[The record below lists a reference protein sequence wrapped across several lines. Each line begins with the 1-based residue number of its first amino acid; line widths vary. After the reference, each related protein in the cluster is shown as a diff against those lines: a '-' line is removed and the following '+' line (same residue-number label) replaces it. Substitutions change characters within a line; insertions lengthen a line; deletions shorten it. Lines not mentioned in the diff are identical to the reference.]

1 MNYKKLISVTLTVL
15 VCLLCLIAS
24 YFLMKRTILDN
35 YYTPTTQ
42 DTVYLSHTYCAYP
55 EEANDSALVRYVF
68 VPVLQRD
75 SAVHDTTV
83 VYLTA
88 NNDSVVIPITQKVYT
103 DSTYTAYVSGYCP
116 ALDSLRITMRE
127 RIVTNTI
134 AAKPKRWGAGVT
146 AGYAFT
152 PKGFQPYV
160 GVGIHYNLL
169 TW

>member
-15 VCLLCLIAS
+15 ACLLCLMAS
-24 YFLMKRTILDN
+24 YFLMKRTIMEN
-35 YYTPTTQ
+35 YTPTTQ
-42 DTVYLSHTYCAYP
+42 DTVYLSHTTCVYP
-55 EEANDSALVRYVF
+55 DKAQDSAIVRYVF
-68 VPVLQRD
+68 VPVLPKD
-75 SAVHDTTV
+75 SAAHDTTV

-88 NNDSVVIPITQKVYT
+88 NNDSVVIPITQKVYS

-134 AAKPKRWGAGVT
+134 ATKPKKWGAGIT

-160 GVGIHYNLL
+160 GIGIHYNLI

>member
-1 MNYKKLISVTLTVL
+1 MDYKKLTSTALTIL
-15 VCLLCLIAS
+15 VCLLCMMAS
-24 YFLMKRTILDN
+24 YFMMKRTILEN

-42 DTVYLSHTYCAYP
+42 DTVYLSHTTCVYP
-55 EEANDSALVRYVF
+55 DKAQDSAIVRYAF
-68 VPVLQRD
+68 VPVLQKD
-75 SAVHDTTV
+75 SAAHDTTV
-83 VYLTA
+83 VYLSA
-88 NNDSVVIPITQKVYT
+88 NNDSVVIPITQKVYR

-134 AAKPKRWGAGVT
+134 ATKPKKWGAGIT

-160 GVGIHYNLL
+160 GLGIHYNLI